1 METKHRGPVKGTKYS
16 RSGSDIERGWMT
28 YREIGEIES
37 ISVNRVMVIINGAL
51 GKVAGCVFEDMH
63 GRRPTGVELND
74 LIKDEDF
81 QEAVAHALEA
91 GGGCQKKTTRK

>member
-16 RSGSDIERGWMT
+16 RSGRDFERGWMT
-28 YREIGEIES
+28 YRQIGEIES
-37 ISVNRVMVIINGAL
+37 ISATRVMGIINGAL

-63 GRRPTGVELND
+63 GRGPTRSELND

-81 QEAVAHALEA
+81 AEAVAEALEA
-91 GGGCQKKTTRK
+91 GGGGRKTTRP